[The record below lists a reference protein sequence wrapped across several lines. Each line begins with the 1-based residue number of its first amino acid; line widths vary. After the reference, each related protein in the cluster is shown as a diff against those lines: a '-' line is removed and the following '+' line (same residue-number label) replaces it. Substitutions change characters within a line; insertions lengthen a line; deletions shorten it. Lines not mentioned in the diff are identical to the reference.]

1 MCGQFGI
8 MTGGRE
14 VYADDFIK
22 DAFTASML
30 RGIDSSGL
38 AMIDPDTSRYLVHK
52 LPVAGNFFA
61 EDRIAGEMIRAAGA
75 PRSLTMCHVRA
86 ATVGKVN
93 MSNAHPFEIVT
104 KERNV
109 VGTHNGTL
117 RGWQTKTGA
126 STYTVDS
133 EWALSRI
140 ARERTDA
147 FEEITGAFAFAWWES
162 DDPEVLNLARND
174 ERPLA
179 VAFIENGGMAY
190 ASEPGM
196 LFWLLERNRIK
207 MEGPIIVLDT
217 DTLYRFEV
225 GHPKD
230 FTKSMLPK
238 PPVAVSSY
246 SSTTGTYNYGN
257 NRHFSYTVMDNVTS
271 LLAQIGG
278 EALTPLTRDDGEEYT
293 TNFPL
298 AFESEIALAKSYG
311 WHDVEVEFYPTE
323 VTKSGNTV
331 GIADVVDGNYSYE
344 GFIRGDH
351 STWPMSHTWKCRILG
366 VQDDAAGAMI
376 FILDKPFKTIAP
388 VEHEMEEA

>member
-30 RGIDSSGL
+30 RGIDSSGI

-61 EDRIAGEMIRAAGA
+61 EDRVAGEMIRAAGA
-75 PRSLTMCHVRA
+75 PRSLTLCHVRA

-93 MSNAHPFEIVT
+93 MSNAHPFEIIT

-117 RGWQTKTGA
+117 RGWQSRAGA

-140 ARERTDA
+140 AREGADA
-147 FEEITGAFAFAWWES
+147 FEEINGAFAFAWWAS
-162 DDPEVLNLARND
+162 DEPDVLNLARND
-174 ERPLA
+174 ERTLA
-179 VAFIENGGMAY
+179 VAFIENNGLAY

-207 MEGPIIVLDT
+207 MEGPILMLDT
-217 DTLYRFEV
+217 DTLYKFKV
-225 GHPKD
+225 GSPKD

-238 PPVAVSSY
+238 PPVSCSY
-246 SSTTGTYNYGN
+246 SGNGTYNYS
-257 NRHFSYTVMDNVTS
+257 RSFSYTVMDNVTA
-271 LLAQIGG
+271 LLKEIEGKSQTL
-278 EALTPLTRDDGEEYT
+278 LTPEEEGEYT

-311 WHDVEVEFYPTE
+311 WYDCEVDFYPTE
-323 VTKSGNTV
+323 VSRAGNTL
-331 GIADVVDGNYSYE
+331 GIADVVDGNYSYD

-351 STWPMSHTWKCRILG
+351 STFPMSHTWKCRILG
-366 VQDDAAGAMI
+366 VQDDASGAMV
-376 FILDKPFKTIAP
+376 FVLGKPFKTIAP
-388 VEHEMEEA
+388 VPEEMEEQ